1 MDFQENYPENNGIIV
16 KLDFFKISNLNFL
29 TQVVFSFDMRAVARP
44 VMSRNGIHVRN
55 PQRNFIMKCVMND
68 LKLL

>member
-1 MDFQENYPENNGIIV
+1 MDLQENYPENNGIIV